1 MGFKWAG
8 SMDGSEPI
16 VRKFVVKNDAVIARG
31 AMVNL
36 ESGEADLGAT
46 DDSAFIGVATE
57 TVDNSDDGLYIAV
70 VSNPFAIYSVVDAN
84 ARKAGDTL
92 DLATGGLA
100 LTTSTNADFV
110 VWADSAADEPTL
122 VVFNA
127 NHAFV

>member
-16 VRKFVVKNDAVIARG
+16 VRKFVVKDGTVIARG

-46 DDSAFIGVATE
+46 DDAAFIGVATE
-57 TVDNSDDGLYIAV
+57 TVDNTNDGLSISV

-92 DLATGGLA
+92 DLATGGLG